1 MNHSEVRLWIGA
13 DPGATPSELAEH
25 LAGCPECS
33 QFQREMIALDGQIRR
48 AFEQGP
54 LGAVTTGGTSGGEAS
69 PADGQQGGSA
79 SSEAADKNDAA
90 APRVLASVSPIS
102 AARRPKRAN
111 IWSGWALAASV
122 AVASMLAV
130 WLLRPTDSLAHDVVA
145 HVEYESG
152 SWSSHEQISAAD
164 VKEALAKAGAEL
176 DMSSDKIMYAH
187 SCVFHGH
194 VVPHLVVTTPSGP
207 VTVMVLPEEH
217 VKQRMRFQED
227 GMSGVITPAPHGS
240 LAVIMQGNEN
250 IDTVADQV
258 QQSIHWLR

>member
-1 MNHSEVRLWIGA
+1 MNHSEARLWIGA

-33 QFQREMIALDGQIRR
+33 QFQREMTALDGQIRR

-54 LGAVTTGGTSGGEAS
+54 LGA
-69 PADGQQGGSA
+69 GSA
-79 SSEAADKNDAA
+79 SNEAADKNDAA
-90 APRVLASVSPIS
+90 SPRVLASVSPIS

-111 IWSGWALAASV
+111 RWSGWALAASV

-145 HVEYESG
+145 HVEYESD

-164 VKEALAKAGAEL
+164 VKAALAKAGAEL

-258 QQSIHWLR
+258 QQSIHWLP